1 MCGWRVERL
10 AMMIPTAMISVRHVA
25 IVLAVGALLWLWFDR
40 QEAWETVAERDA
52 VIALH
57 NAQAEAQKAEAERKA
72 HAWADAKRKADNGAV
87 SLRKRVAWLQGQAP
101 KGCEDAS
108 ELIHAYRTQNK

>member
-1 MCGWRVERL
+1 
-10 AMMIPTAMISVRHVA
+10 MMIPISMISVRHVA

-40 QEAWETVAERDA
+40 QEAWETVAERDT

-57 NAQAEAQKAEAERKA
+57 NSQAAVHKAEAERKA
-72 HAWADAKRKADNGAV
+72 KAWADAKRKADNEAV

-101 KGCEDAS
+101 KGCEDATA
-108 ELIHAYRTQNK
+108 LIQSYRTQQK

>member
-1 MCGWRVERL
+1 MCGWHVERL
-10 AMMIPTAMISVRHVA
+10 AMMIPSMISVRHVV
-25 IVLAVGALLWLWFDR
+25 IVLAVGAILWLWFDR

-72 HAWADAKRKADNGAV
+72 KAWADAKRKADNEAQ

-101 KGCEDAS
+101 KGCEDAAS
-108 ELIHAYRTQNK
+108 LIKAYRTQK